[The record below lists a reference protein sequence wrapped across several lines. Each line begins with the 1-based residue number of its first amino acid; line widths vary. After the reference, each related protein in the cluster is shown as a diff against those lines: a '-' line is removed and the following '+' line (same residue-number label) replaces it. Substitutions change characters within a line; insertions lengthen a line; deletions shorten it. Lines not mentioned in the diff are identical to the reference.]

1 MLPDRMLMPKRLIDD
16 CFFHDPN
23 DAKRLSHDDAI
34 RQLSERIQPVVSVG
48 REVLASAAG
57 KIVAEDLFAPRS
69 VPGHTNAAV
78 DGYALGYSSLNP
90 SAPTSLRIQGRAAAG
105 RPFTSEIYEGSACRI
120 FTGAV
125 MPSGCDT
132 VVMQEDCEQ
141 CVAGETVSIPAG
153 VKPGANVR
161 QAGEDVKNGDPLFR
175 CGDTL
180 RPQDLAALASVGIE
194 KVDCYQAPRVAVVST
209 GDEVLRV
216 GHGELALGQ
225 VFDTN
230 APMLVELA
238 RLTGADVTDLGVWPD
253 DAAVVEAN
261 LADAAANYDVVLTS
275 GGASLGE
282 EDYMARSI
290 EKLGARHFWQI
301 AVKPGRPLMFGQIND
316 TVIAGLPGN
325 PVAVFVCFLL
335 YVSPIIRRL
344 GGAHWREPRR
354 FKLPAT
360 FSVSNRKLGRREFWR
375 GITVDTEEGLKLEK
389 FKRDG
394 SGLISGLRAADGLI
408 DIPEALPGVEPGQL
422 LDFIPFSEFGIRN

>member
-1 MLPDRMLMPKRLIDD
+1 MLLDRLPMPKRLIDD

-23 DAKRLSHDDAI
+23 DAKRLSHDHAI
-34 RQLSERIQPVVSVG
+34 QQLSERIQPVVSVG
-48 REVLASAAG
+48 LEVLATAAG
-57 KIVAEDLFAPRS
+57 KIVAEDLCAPRS

-78 DGYALGYSSLNP
+78 DGYALDFASLNP
-90 SAPTSLRIQGRAAAG
+90 SAATSLQIYGRAAAG
-105 RPFTSEIYEGSACRI
+105 QPYTGKIDGGSACRI

-132 VVMQEDCEQ
+132 VVMQEDCELSPDGA
-141 CVAGETVSIPAG
+141 VVSIPAG
-153 VKPGANVR
+153 IKTGANVR
-161 QAGEDVKNGDPLFR
+161 QAGEDVKNGDLLFR
-175 CGDTL
+175 CGDIL

-194 KVDCYQAPRVAVVST
+194 KVNCYQAPRVAVVST

-216 GHGELALGQ
+216 GHGELSLGQ

-261 LADAAANYDVVLTS
+261 LADAAATYDVVLTS

-282 EDYMARSI
+282 EDYMAQSI
-290 EKLGARHFWQI
+290 EKLGVRHFWQI
-301 AVKPGRPLMFGQIND
+301 AVKPGRPLMFGQINE

-354 FKLPAT
+354 FKLPAN

-375 GITVDTEEGLKLEK
+375 GITTATEDGLKLDK
-389 FKRDG
+389 FERDG
-394 SGLISGLRAADGLI
+394 SGLISGLRAADCLI
-408 DIPEALPGVEPGQL
+408 DVPEALPGVEPGQL